1 MRLPLPVSEAAK
13 AATVGDA
20 WAIVHSFEV
29 GQFYLEELGE
39 AVAKNFRSFAAA
51 AGEDWQIIGIFGSL
65 KEAHA
70 AVDQWIRTPGA
81 ERAREGAIL

>member
-1 MRLPLPVSEAAK
+1 MRLPLAVSEAAK

-29 GQFYLEELGE
+29 GQFYLEQLAD

-65 KEAHA
+65 QEAHA